1 MMGHGQSQNNGENA
15 APEETKPT
23 GTKKLLSAL
32 WY

>member
-1 MMGHGQSQNNGENA
+1 MMGHSQSQNNGENA
-15 APEETKPT
+15 EETKPT